1 MLKNDYYNVGT
12 LIWDMGKIGVICR
25 LIETGKLNTAN
36 AMINWRFNYEI
47 YYVDGTITVMGHDTL
62 ERLIQLCMVLH
73 CMGSRIQHLEDY
85 FMVYSITNKEKFMV
99 TRQFMKK
106 IG

>member
-25 LIETGKLNTAN
+25 LIETGKLNTIS

-47 YYVDGTITVMGHDTL
+47 YYVDGSITVMGHDTL
-62 ERLIQLCMVLH
+62 QRLIQSGTVYL
-73 CMGSRIQHLEDY
+73 LEDEY
-85 FMVYSITNKEKFMV
+85 TLEDRIDD
-99 TRQFMKK
+99 
-106 IG
+106 I

>member
-1 MLKNDYYNVGT
+1 MSKNDYYKVGT

-25 LIETGKLNTAN
+25 LIETGKLNTVN

-62 ERLIQLCMVLH
+62 ERLIQS
-73 CMGSRIQHLEDY
+73 GT
-85 FMVYSITNKEKFMV
+85 VYLLDDCYTTGERMDDI
-99 TRQFMKK
+99 
-106 IG
+106 

>member
-1 MLKNDYYNVGT
+1 MLKNDYYDVGT

-62 ERLIQLCMVLH
+62 ERLIQSGTIYLLDDEHV
-73 CMGSRIQHLEDY
+73 LEDQ
-85 FMVYSITNKEKFMV
+85 VDDV
-99 TRQFMKK
+99 
-106 IG
+106 